1 VWLAA
6 MAAAPPRAP
15 AQDHTAGTPGSECL
29 AIEHHPERKELVLVL
44 GPIDLAAH
52 SSHHAV
58 KQLPVQ
64 EGLIPFDMTVN
75 GYRVEAVDR
84 HGRRV
89 PQDVIHHIN
98 LLDPTDRELFLP
110 IMRRVLAASHETP
123 PVKVPDLLLGVPLEG
138 GDRFLLLTMLH
149 NPTAESFEGVTVR
162 LVLNYNR
169 SRTTPLYRVYPF
181 HVDVMVP
188 LGSKAFDLPPGR
200 SVRRWD
206 GSPTVAGGIV
216 GMGGH
221 LHAYARRLE
230 FIDLTEDRVLWRYEP
245 DLGPQG
251 EVKEVPVLLPRGRGI
266 GFPIRPSHRYRVQ
279 VTYFNP
285 TSETIAGGGMG
296 SVAGALI
303 PYSGKD
309 WPAADPTDPLYAE
322 DYANVIVSTQM
333 DEAEGH
339 LHDEPDPNDDGVS
352 DHDQG
357 D

>member
-1 VWLAA
+1 
-6 MAAAPPRAP
+6 MGAAPPRAP
-15 AQDHTAGTPGSECL
+15 AQDHSAGTPGSECL

-188 LGSKAFDLPPGR
+188 LGSKA
-200 SVRRWD
+200 
-206 GSPTVAGGIV
+206 
-216 GMGGH
+216 
-221 LHAYARRLE
+221 YARRLE

>member
-1 VWLAA
+1 
-6 MAAAPPRAP
+6 MGAAPPRAP
-15 AQDHTAGTPGSECL
+15 AQDHSAGTPGSECL

-245 DLGPQG
+245 DPRPIRRTRCMRRTTRTSSSPRRWTKPRATCTTSRIRTTTASRTTT
-251 EVKEVPVLLPRGRGI
+251 KETEPPVRCPPPTDQCQVAPTVNSNRLAASPSVPVNTQSRAGVRKK
-266 GFPIRPSHRYRVQ
+266 FRPS
-279 VTYFNP
+279 
-285 TSETIAGGGMG
+285 
-296 SVAGALI
+296 
-303 PYSGKD
+303 
-309 WPAADPTDPLYAE
+309 
-322 DYANVIVSTQM
+322 
-333 DEAEGH
+333 
-339 LHDEPDPNDDGVS
+339 
-352 DHDQG
+352 
-357 D
+357 